1 MALNL
6 QIYKENGIWIFDDA
20 SKIIEKEPFVG
31 GFSELIDFILKEKG
45 VWAGSHRGIDIEF
58 SLEKESADMVE
69 IKKVEN
75 MDNDWAL
82 YEYKEM
88 QGTLCPVTLRY
99 FGHHPDSFFVRPV
112 EKPFN
117 IEFQINLK
125 EDSGEFP

>member
-1 MALNL
+1 MPLFL

-20 SKIIEKEPFVG
+20 SKNIEKEPFVG

-88 QGTLCPVTLRY
+88 QGTLCPLTLKY
-99 FGHHPDSFFVRPV
+99 FGYHPASFFVRPV
-112 EKPFN
+112 KKPFN
-117 IEFQINLK
+117 IEFQINLN
-125 EDSGEFP
+125 EGSGEFP